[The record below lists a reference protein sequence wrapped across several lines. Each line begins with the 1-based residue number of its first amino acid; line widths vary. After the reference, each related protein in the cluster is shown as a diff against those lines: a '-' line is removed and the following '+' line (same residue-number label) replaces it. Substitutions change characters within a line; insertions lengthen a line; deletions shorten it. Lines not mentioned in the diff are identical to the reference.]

1 MSRDIRLTAR
11 WAAAE
16 RGRYGPGVSRTYHV
30 FINDAAG
37 SVGEPEQQVR
47 DITEAFG
54 AVDVGA
60 TVESIDPDRLPD
72 AMRAAWKHGVDAIVV
87 AGGDG
92 TISSAAE
99 VAVADEMVLG
109 VLPMGTFNHFAK
121 DLGMTADL
129 AEATRFLAEA
139 EVVPVDDGEVNGKI
153 FVNNASIGVYPT
165 MVTERDDLRER
176 RGWGKVRA
184 APVAIVRTL
193 RRLPVHHLQLV
204 VDGSPP
210 VTIDTPFLF
219 VGNGLFDERGERV
232 GQRTSLTDHRLGVY
246 VIATTSRWRLV
257 ANAIT
262 TRVGGIRAA
271 ADTERRAGETLIV
284 KTDEPTLA
292 IALDGEPTDLRP
304 PLTFRSR
311 AGALRVLALPG
322 RDLLDGPEG

>member
-1 MSRDIRLTAR
+1 M
-11 WAAAE
+11 
-16 RGRYGPGVSRTYHV
+16 SRTYHV

-37 SVGEPEQQVR
+37 SVSEPEQQVR
-47 DITEAFG
+47 EITEAFG
-54 AVDVGA
+54 AVGVDA
-60 TVESIDPDRLPD
+60 TVDNIEPERLPEV
-72 AMRAAWKHGVDAIVV
+72 MRAAWKHGVDAVVV

-92 TISSAAE
+92 TISGAAE
-99 VAVADEMVLG
+99 VAVADDMVLG

-121 DLGMTADL
+121 DLGMTPDL
-129 AEATRFLAEA
+129 AAAVRFLAEA
-139 EVVPVDDGEVNGKI
+139 EVVPVDVGEVNGKI
-153 FVNNASIGVYPT
+153 FVNNASIGVYPA
-165 MVTERDDLRER
+165 MVTERNDLRER

-257 ANAIT
+257 ANAVT
-262 TRVGGIRAA
+262 TRFGGIGAA
-271 ADTERRAGETLIV
+271 AQTERRAGETLILR
-284 KTDEPTLA
+284 TEEPTLA
-292 IALDGEPTDLRP
+292 IALDGEPTDLCP
-304 PLTFRSR
+304 PLTFRSL

-322 RDLLDGPEG
+322 QDLLDGPGG

>member
-1 MSRDIRLTAR
+1 M
-11 WAAAE
+11 
-16 RGRYGPGVSRTYHV
+16 SRTYHV

-54 AVDVGA
+54 AVGVDA
-60 TVESIDPDRLPD
+60 TVDSVEPERLPA
-72 AMRAAWKHGVDAIVV
+72 AMRDAWNRGVDAIVV

-92 TISSAAE
+92 TISCAAE
-99 VAVADEMVLG
+99 VAVAEEMVLG

-129 AEATRFLAEA
+129 ADAVRFLAEA
-139 EVVPVDDGEVNGKI
+139 EVVPVDVAEVNGKI

-165 MVTERDDLRER
+165 MVTERNDLSKR

-210 VTIDTPFLF
+210 ATIDTPFLF
-219 VGNGLFDERGERV
+219 VGNGLFDDRGERV

-246 VIATTSRWRLV
+246 IIATSSRWLLIT
-257 ANAIT
+257 NAIKS
-262 TRVGGIRAA
+262 RFGGMRTAA
-271 ADTERRAGETLIV
+271 QTERRPGETLV
-284 KTDEPTLA
+284 VSDRGA
-292 IALDGEPTDLRP
+292 DVGDRP
-304 PLTFRSR
+304 RR
-311 AGALRVLALPG
+311 
-322 RDLLDGPEG
+322 

>member
-1 MSRDIRLTAR
+1 MV
-11 WAAAE
+11 AAAGE
-16 RGRYGPGVSRTYHV
+16 RYGPHVTRTFHV

-37 SVGEPEQQVR
+37 SVGEPDEQVR
-47 DITEAFG
+47 EVTEAFR
-54 AVDVGA
+54 DVGVDA
-60 TVESIDPDRLPD
+60 RVEVVDPQHLPD
-72 AMRAAWKHGVDAIVV
+72 SMRAAWRRGIDAIVV

-92 TISSAAE
+92 TISRAAA
-99 VAVADEMVLG
+99 VAVEDDIVLG

-121 DLGMTADL
+121 DLGMKADL
-129 AEATRFLAEA
+129 DAATRFLADA
-139 EVVPVDDGEVNGKI
+139 EITPVDVGEVNGVI
-153 FVNNASIGVYPT
+153 FVNNASIGVYPK
-165 MVTERDDLRER
+165 MVSEREGLSER

-184 APVAIVRTL
+184 APVAIIRTL

-257 ANAIT
+257 TNAIKS
-262 TRVGGIRAA
+262 RVGGIRAA
-271 ADTERRAGETLIV
+271 EQTERRAGENLIV
-284 KTDEPTLA
+284 KTEEPTLA
-292 IALDGEPTDLRP
+292 IALDGEPTDIRP
-304 PLTFRSR
+304 PLAFRSR

-322 RDLLDGPEG
+322 RDPHVRPDG